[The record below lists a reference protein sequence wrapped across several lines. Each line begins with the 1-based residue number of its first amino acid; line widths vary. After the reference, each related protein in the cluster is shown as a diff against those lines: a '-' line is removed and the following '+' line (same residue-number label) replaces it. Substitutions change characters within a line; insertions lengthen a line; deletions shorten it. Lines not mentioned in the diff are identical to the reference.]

1 MNMEKLMKELIG
13 DEGCKYEIYLDHLGY
28 PTMGVGHLIT
38 EKDEEY
44 GKIIGTPI
52 SEDRIKE
59 CLDNDSTLSVNE
71 TQRNDNKF
79 QAGDVI
85 WNLSTS
91 QLQVWTGAIWID
103 IYAGTERGVEGV
115 SGLGKLSVSTNGAT
129 EVLIL

>member
-1 MNMEKLMKELIG
+1 MAKLLETKLPVAIGELSPETFNRLVRVLELSLNRVDI
-13 DEGCKYEIYLDHLGY
+13 
-28 PTMGVGHLIT
+28 
-38 EKDEEY
+38 
-44 GKIIGTPI
+44 
-52 SEDRIKE
+52 
-59 CLDNDSTLSVNE
+59 DSTLSVNE

-91 QLQVWTGAIWID
+91 QLQVWTGATWVD

>member
-1 MNMEKLMKELIG
+1 MAKLLETKLPVAIGEISPETFNRLVRVLELSLNRVDI
-13 DEGCKYEIYLDHLGY
+13 
-28 PTMGVGHLIT
+28 
-38 EKDEEY
+38 
-44 GKIIGTPI
+44 
-52 SEDRIKE
+52 
-59 CLDNDSTLSVNE
+59 DSTLSVNE

-91 QLQVWTGAIWID
+91 QLQVWTGATWVD